1 MRNILVAALSL
12 IVFET
17 FGALPAGTV
26 LKFENPDQMIHY
38 IKMQTRE
45 VDRLRPGVP
54 QAIVAGIKDY
64 ELEKQKQFRDCLNYF
79 SALPSEQCQRFYA
92 GEKEKTNGWHM
103 DYPVSPTL
111 MEIAGEIKKLLG
123 ELPKLLE
130 QSDKQVKKNEE
141 KENTD
146 EQVEK
151 DEGRDPAVSRK
162 KNPDI
167 CTIV

>member
-17 FGALPAGTV
+17 FGAFPAGTM

-38 IKMQTRE
+38 IKMQTRD

-54 QAIVAGIKDY
+54 QAIVAGIKDH
-64 ELEKQKQFRDCLNYF
+64 ELEKQRQFRDCLNYF
-79 SALPSEQCQRFYA
+79 SALPSEQCRRFYA
-92 GEKEKTNGWHM
+92 EEKEKTNGWYM

-123 ELPKLLE
+123 ELPELPKEPDERIETDIKKEKKDDL
-130 QSDKQVKKNEE
+130 DKSR
-141 KENTD
+141 TD
-146 EQVEK
+146 
-151 DEGRDPAVSRK
+151 VSW
-162 KNPDI
+162 NVS
-167 CTIV
+167 CNIV